1 LGEAGPKK
9 ILVLVGPG
17 NNGGDGLV
25 AARFLSIFGHKVS
38 VHIPKI
44 TKFGALRSQCTLHG
58 VNVIDTIS
66 RDDLNTNNDLIVDSI
81 FGFGFKGEIRE
92 PYASL
97 IGSLVEAKV
106 PIISVD
112 APSGWPVQKT
122 LNQSPSGLIKPV
134 ALISLTAPKSWI
146 RDLSKEM
153 LIRIHYLAGR
163 FVPSEIVEKYALLTV
178 GEAFPY
184 KGSSMFGII
193 E

>member
-1 LGEAGPKK
+1 MRFIDQETAELIDVDLLAIYSLEQLMEIAGLSVAQCIDHFLGEAGPKK

-81 FGFGFKGEIRE
+81 FGFGFKGYNFSCFY
-92 PYASL
+92 PL
-97 IGSLVEAKV
+97 G
-106 PIISVD
+106 
-112 APSGWPVQKT
+112 
-122 LNQSPSGLIKPV
+122 
-134 ALISLTAPKSWI
+134 
-146 RDLSKEM
+146 
-153 LIRIHYLAGR
+153 
-163 FVPSEIVEKYALLTV
+163 F
-178 GEAFPY
+178 
-184 KGSSMFGII
+184 
-193 E
+193 